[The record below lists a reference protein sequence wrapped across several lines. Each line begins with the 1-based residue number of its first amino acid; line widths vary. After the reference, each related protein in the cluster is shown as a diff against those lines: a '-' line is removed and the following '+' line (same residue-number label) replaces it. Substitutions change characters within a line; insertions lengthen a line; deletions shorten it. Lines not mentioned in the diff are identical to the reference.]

1 MYVLSHGK
9 LTTIADATVRKYGE
23 AAYSKAC
30 NRASTL
36 EAMKDETGAVF
47 WQRIAETIRR
57 EQAHGRPMLSA

>member
-30 NRASTL
+30 TRASTL
-36 EAMKDETGAVF
+36 EAMKDEAGAVF

-57 EQAHGRPMLSA
+57 EHAPESRMLSA